1 MKYWFISNGERKGPY
16 EMEELK
22 QFGLTRTT
30 KVWRNGLAQ
39 WVSAEEL
46 PELNDILPP
55 QYYQQPTPVTPIEIQ
70 PNTTSDYDEYYDED
84 SINPLFGLS
93 ITFLVIS
100 TIISVVN
107 VMTLLAFLQP
117 ELFGIA
123 ALAMSIL
130 CKAFKSK
137 GKYEKAEIFAKKAK
151 LFVTCCIVTCIV
163 SVAVWVTIGMAASL

>member
-22 QFGLTRTT
+22 QFGLTRT
-30 KVWRNGLAQ
+30 
-39 WVSAEEL
+39 
-46 PELNDILPP
+46 DILAP

-107 VMTLLAFLQP
+107 VMTP
-117 ELFGIA
+117 
-123 ALAMSIL
+123 
-130 CKAFKSK
+130 
-137 GKYEKAEIFAKKAK
+137 
-151 LFVTCCIVTCIV
+151 
-163 SVAVWVTIGMAASL
+163 